1 MKVALVAVAG
11 TETLDGSV
19 MLPVDVN
26 ATVAAVAGRLLNV
39 TVQAATAPGAS
50 DVGAQEIPLRTE
62 VAIAVTVPPVPLI
75 VSATP
80 ASVEPRAPETPIAA
94 EVAVDASV
102 IDAVATTPLA
112 MRLVLVPAATQI

>member
-1 MKVALVAVAG
+1 MKVALVAVEG
-11 TETLDGSV
+11 TETLGGSV

-112 MRLVLVPAATQI
+112 MSLVLVPEATQV